1 MAADLR
7 DGVFYRPL
15 FGPEGYGGTRY
26 FPLYFVLHALLLKLG
41 LPVLVSAY
49 LLSAAAV
56 LLLLLGVFYLLRG
69 LGAEPWLATCSSAA
83 VLAASSAQMALTNPH
98 GDGLASALN
107 VCGLAVLVRPKLNHR
122 HIVLASILFT
132 LAWSTKL
139 NMVFGVAAA
148 FVWLLSKGSRRLALE
163 LAAETGVGCLLAAGA
178 MVLASQGRIV
188 EVFKACVF
196 GGTNRNLMMLGPLH
210 VWLIASRA
218 DRGLLLFFFLALFA
232 LMFQLWSPPV
242 KYLQSLPV
250 VFFLTTMAVMFVI
263 FGSPGVVTNHL
274 VDVQIASIIL
284 LTAWLAKGATP
295 WLKQFGILAFTLAI
309 ILAAVPLLHKLMVWD
324 RRFQPHRFERA
335 IALIGDT
342 RKPIVAENPVLPV
355 LAGQRAYVLDPWMLR
370 MLRERIPNYG
380 EPLLEGLRNRS
391 FGAVVLSVANAQT
404 ARARAWYTWS
414 NFGPG
419 FLTALNQNYRLA
431 AVVEDQLIYL
441 PITDNS
447 EGVRTQIEAPNS
459 AERPAHDSAAE
470 GQPAKR

>member
-15 FGPEGYGGTRY
+15 FGPDGYGGTRY

-41 LPVLVSAY
+41 LPVLASAY
-49 LLSAAAV
+49 LLSTTAV
-56 LLLLLGVFYLLRG
+56 LFLLLGVFFLLRG
-69 LGAEPWLATCSSAA
+69 LGTEPWLAACSSGA

-122 HIVLASILFT
+122 HIMVASILFT
-132 LAWSTKL
+132 LAWSAKL

-148 FVWLLSKGSRRLALE
+148 VIWLLAKGPRRLALE

-178 MVLASQGRIV
+178 MVLASQGRIL

-210 VWLIASRA
+210 MWLIASRA
-218 DRGLLLFFFLALFA
+218 DRGLLLFCFLALFA
-232 LMFQLWSPPV
+232 LILELWSPPL
-242 KYLQSLPV
+242 KFLQNLPV
-250 VFFLTTMAVMFVI
+250 VFLITTMAVMFVI

-274 VDVQIASIIL
+274 VDVQIASIIVFA
-284 LTAWLAKGATP
+284 AWLAKGASP
-295 WLKQFGILAFTLAI
+295 WLKQFGVFAFALAI
-309 ILAAVPLLHKLMVWD
+309 MLAAVPLLHKLMVWD

-335 IALIGDT
+335 IALIPDT
-342 RKPIVAENPVLPV
+342 HKPILAENPVLPV

-370 MLRERIPNYG
+370 MLRERIPDYG

-404 ARARAWYTWS
+404 ARARAWYKWS

-419 FLTALNQNYRLA
+419 FLPALNQNYRLA

-447 EGVRTQIEAPNS
+447 EDVRSQIAAPNS
-459 AERPAHDSAAE
+459 AERSAHDATGE